1 MDMYLSGLD
10 AHASFVPETNICQ
23 PFVCRQILTDMEES
37 QISVLPPD
45 LAQEAQNLRREW
57 EARNRHMMQERF
69 LNHVSQSNTTLSS
82 ILRNSGRGKFSCVE

>member
-1 MDMYLSGLD
+1 
-10 AHASFVPETNICQ
+10 
-23 PFVCRQILTDMEES
+23 MEES

-69 LNHVSQSNTTLSS
+69 LNHVSQSNTALSS
-82 ILRNSGRGKFSCVE
+82 ILRNSGRGKFFYVYIIIYNILNYAQVY

>member
-1 MDMYLSGLD
+1 
-10 AHASFVPETNICQ
+10 
-23 PFVCRQILTDMEES
+23 MEES

-69 LNHVSQSNTTLSS
+69 LNHVSQSNTALSS
-82 ILRNSGRGKFSCVE
+82 ILRNSGRGKFQLILPLILDYAQILALTRIKR

>member
-1 MDMYLSGLD
+1 
-10 AHASFVPETNICQ
+10 
-23 PFVCRQILTDMEES
+23 MEES

-69 LNHVSQSNTTLSS
+69 LNHVSQSNTALSS
-82 ILRNSGRGKFSCVE
+82 ILRNSGRGKSLFVFLSIINLLNYAQIY

>member
-1 MDMYLSGLD
+1 MK
-10 AHASFVPETNICQ
+10 
-23 PFVCRQILTDMEES
+23 ILTDMEES

-69 LNHVSQSNTTLSS
+69 LNHVSQSNTALSS
-82 ILRNSGRGKFSCVE
+82 ILRNSGRGKFLLINIRLCINISIE

>member
-1 MDMYLSGLD
+1 
-10 AHASFVPETNICQ
+10 
-23 PFVCRQILTDMEES
+23 MEES

-69 LNHVSQSNTTLSS
+69 LNHVSQGNTALSS
-82 ILRNSGRGKFSCVE
+82 ILRNSGRGKFLYALLISYLMHKHQCVLI

>member
-1 MDMYLSGLD
+1 
-10 AHASFVPETNICQ
+10 
-23 PFVCRQILTDMEES
+23 MEES

-69 LNHVSQSNTTLSS
+69 LNHVSQSNTALSS
-82 ILRNSGRGKFSCVE
+82 ILRNSGRGKSLCVCIIIYNILNYAQVY

>member
-1 MDMYLSGLD
+1 MVAQWVFIIRLLK
-10 AHASFVPETNICQ
+10 
-23 PFVCRQILTDMEES
+23 ILADMEES

-69 LNHVSQSNTTLSS
+69 LNHVSQSNTALSS
-82 ILRNSGRGKFSCVE
+82 ILRNTGRGKCVTSATLFL

>member
-1 MDMYLSGLD
+1 
-10 AHASFVPETNICQ
+10 
-23 PFVCRQILTDMEES
+23 MEES

-69 LNHVSQSNTTLSS
+69 LNHVSQSNTALSS
-82 ILRNSGRGKFSCVE
+82 ILRNSGRGKFLLQVILDYTNININMNKMICA

>member
-1 MDMYLSGLD
+1 
-10 AHASFVPETNICQ
+10 
-23 PFVCRQILTDMEES
+23 MEES

-69 LNHVSQSNTTLSS
+69 LNHVSQSNTALSS
-82 ILRNSGRGKFSCVE
+82 ILRNSGRGKFLLQLILDYAQILPWT

>member
-1 MDMYLSGLD
+1 
-10 AHASFVPETNICQ
+10 
-23 PFVCRQILTDMEES
+23 MEES

-69 LNHVSQSNTTLSS
+69 LSHVSQGNTALSS
-82 ILRNSGRGKFSCVE
+82 ILRSSGGGNYYAFND